1 MKGFAAGGLLACLLA
16 AVPAQAS
23 DEGEGDDGRA
33 PVLVSWKRSLCLYTG
48 CFLEPL
54 VPDVRYEWGP
64 DAQEGWVLSW
74 PIHPWALPPLDVP
87 GPTLVVS
94 PFLEPQLRLGRSA
107 FRMLAGARVYAFPDA
122 ARFGV
127 LAEGAGLWGQD
138 GSGGVA
144 GLGLSYD
151 FIERHRDTVPWTLS
165 VVVRRAWT
173 GEGNRLDVSL
183 DVTVPLNMF
192 LGTPGESRVSGDRTV
207 SHRHASARFRARAAS
222 SLFQREAPHIMEV
235 P

>member
-1 MKGFAAGGLLACLLA
+1 MKGLTAGGLLTCLLA
-16 AVPAQAS
+16 AAPVRAS
-23 DEGEGDDGRA
+23 EEDTGASEGRA
-33 PVLVSWKRSLCLYTG
+33 PLLVSWKRSLCLYTA

-54 VPDVRYEWGP
+54 IPDVRYEWGP
-64 DAQEGWVLSW
+64 GSSEHWVLSW
-74 PIHPWALPPLDVP
+74 PIHPWALPPLDIP

-94 PFLEPQLRLGRSA
+94 PFLEPQLRLRGSA

-144 GLGLSYD
+144 GLGVSYD
-151 FIERHRDTVPWTLS
+151 LIERHRDTVPWTVS

-192 LGTPGESRVSGDRTV
+192 VGSPGESRVSDGRTV
-207 SHRHASARFRARAAS
+207 SHR
-222 SLFQREAPHIMEV
+222 
-235 P
+235 